1 MEKTEL
7 ERKIEEQRQK
17 MYHLYITEPHYPELV
32 KISQYLDELLNEYT
46 RYTNSFKQSKE
57 LTFE

>member
-1 MEKTEL
+1 MEKAEL
-7 ERKIEEQRQK
+7 EQKIEEQRQK
-17 MYHLYITEPHYPELV
+17 LYHLYITDDHYPEIV

-46 RYTNSFKQSKE
+46 LYTNSFKQQKG